1 MLNFTNTTSSN
12 KLTTLICRPTLIV
25 NGVAKHM
32 GNMPMSPNM
41 VLSGGPIYL
50 GGVPDTVNLIPELPV
65 KTSLTGGIHELKI
78 NNV

>member
-1 MLNFTNTTSSN
+1 
-12 KLTTLICRPTLIV
+12 
-25 NGVAKHM
+25 
-32 GNMPMSPNM
+32 MPMSPNM

-78 NNV
+78 NDVLVMLLFFLIDYPISFMGSGCNQFCGTMLG